1 MSRSR
6 TATDRI
12 GTIPPARARLFG
24 PAELLVNLPTHR
36 TPTHPGEMLREE
48 YLPDFGWT
56 PDELATRLRVNPEV
70 VADLLAE
77 RTNLTPELALRLGR
91 LFRQTPAMW
100 IKMQL
105 ACDFHAALTSADV
118 ELIEPV
124 PPPQPVRKA
133 S

>member
-6 TATDRI
+6 TTTDRS
-12 GTIPPARARLFG
+12 GVIPPARARLF
-24 PAELLVNLPTHR
+24 AANELLVRVPTHG
-36 TPTHPGEMLREE
+36 PPPHPGEMLREE

-56 PDELATRLRVNPEV
+56 PDELAARLRIAPEV

-77 RTNLTPELALRLGR
+77 RISLTPELALRLGR

-100 IKMQL
+100 IKLQL
-105 ACDFHAALTSADV
+105 AYDLHFALASADV

>member
-6 TATDRI
+6 TTTDRS
-12 GTIPPARARLFG
+12 GAIPPARARLFTPG
-24 PAELLVNLPTHR
+24 ELLVQVPTGGP
-36 TPTHPGEMLREE
+36 PTHPGEMLREE

-56 PDELATRLRVNPEV
+56 PEELATRLRVTPAV

-77 RTNLTPELALRLGR
+77 RAPVSAELALRLGR

-100 IKMQL
+100 IRLQL
-105 ACDFHAALTSADV
+105 AYDLYLALASADV
-118 ELIEPV
+118 ELVEPV
-124 PPPQPVRKA
+124 PPQPVLKA

>member
-1 MSRSR
+1 MSGR
-6 TATDRI
+6 
-12 GTIPPARARLFG
+12 GVIPPARARLFT
-24 PAELLVNLPTHR
+24 PQELLVRIPTRRPPPHA
-36 TPTHPGEMLREE
+36 GEMLREE

-56 PDELATRLRVNPEV
+56 PDELAARLRVAPEL

-105 ACDFHAALTSADV
+105 AYDLHAALASADV

>member
-1 MSRSR
+1 MSKSR
-6 TATDRI
+6 TTRNPSGVILA
-12 GTIPPARARLFG
+12 ARVRLFA
-24 PAELLVNLPTHR
+24 PEDLLVRVPTHG
-36 TPTHPGEMLREE
+36 PPPHPGEMLREE

-56 PDELATRLRVNPEV
+56 PDELATQLRVNLEV

-105 ACDFHAALTSADV
+105 GFDFHAALMVADV
-118 ELIEPV
+118 ELIEPI
-124 PPPQPVRKA
+124 PP
-133 S
+133 

>member
-1 MSRSR
+1 MSKSR
-6 TATDRI
+6 TTTDRS
-12 GTIPPARARLFG
+12 GAIPPARARLFA
-24 PAELLVNLPTHR
+24 PEELLVRVPNHGSP
-36 TPTHPGEMLREE
+36 PHPGEMLREE
-48 YLPDFGWT
+48 FLPDFGWT
-56 PDELATRLRVNPEV
+56 PDDLAARLRVAPGV

-77 RTNLTPELALRLGR
+77 RAGVTPELALRLGR

-100 IKMQL
+100 IKLQL
-105 ACDFHAALTSADV
+105 AYDLHLALVAAEV

>member
-6 TATDRI
+6 TTTNRN
-12 GTIPPARARLFG
+12 GVIPPARTRLFG
-24 PAELLVNLPTHR
+24 PEELLVRLPTHGP
-36 TPTHPGEMLREE
+36 PTHPGEMLREE

-56 PDELATRLRVNPEV
+56 PDELAARLRVAPEL

-77 RTNLTPELALRLGR
+77 RTNVTPELALRLGR

-100 IKMQL
+100 IKLQL
-105 ACDFHAALTSADV
+105 ACDFHAALASSEV

>member
-6 TATDRI
+6 TTTDRS
-12 GTIPPARARLFG
+12 GAIPPVRARLFA
-24 PAELLVNLPTHR
+24 PEDLLVRVPTHG
-36 TPTHPGEMLREE
+36 PPPHPGEILREE

-56 PDELATRLRVNPEV
+56 PDELATRLRVAPEV
-70 VADLLAE
+70 MADLLAE
-77 RTNLTPELALRLGR
+77 RTSVTPELALRLGR

-105 ACDFHAALTSADV
+105 ACDLHAALTSADV

-124 PPPQPVRKA
+124 PPPQPIRKA

>member
-6 TATDRI
+6 TTTNRTGA
-12 GTIPPARARLFG
+12 IPPARARLFA
-24 PAELLVNLPTHR
+24 PEELLVRVPTHG
-36 TPTHPGEMLREE
+36 PPPHPGEILREDF
-48 YLPDFGWT
+48 LPDFGWT
-56 PDELATRLRVNPEV
+56 PEEFAARLRIAPEV
-70 VADLLAE
+70 VGELLAE
-77 RTNLTPELALRLGR
+77 RTSVTPELALRLGR

-100 IKMQL
+100 IKLQL
-105 ACDFHAALTSADV
+105 ACDFHAALASADV

>member
-1 MSRSR
+1 MSKSR
-6 TATDRI
+6 NTT
-12 GTIPPARARLFG
+12 GPSGVIPTARAHLFT
-24 PAELLVNLPTHR
+24 PQELLVNLPTHR
-36 TPTHPGEMLREE
+36 SPPHPGEMLREE

-56 PDELATRLRVNPEV
+56 PDELAARLRVAPEV

-77 RTNLTPELALRLGR
+77 RISPTPELALRLGR

-105 ACDFHAALTSADV
+105 AYDFHSVLTTADV
-118 ELIEPV
+118 ELIEPI